1 MAALFRKVLI
11 CWNIEH
17 KMNLERMVCCES
29 ANLKVW
35 ITQPSRM
42 TNHWGNR
49 INVQTFFKLSYA
61 RQFAFSF
68 YCHRRKHRARG
79 VIHFYGQIVE
89 PACDVST
96 QSSPV
101 EMNCPQN
108 GSVPGKTYSSKA
120 LMSGNVKNA
129 QIASVKVQYLDKQKK
144 LAVMNIEYN

>member
-1 MAALFRKVLI
+1 MFRPFLNSLMLGSLFFPFI
-11 CWNIEH
+11 AIAG
-17 KMNLERMVCCES
+17 S
-29 ANLKVW
+29 
-35 ITQPSRM
+35 T
-42 TNHWGNR
+42 
-49 INVQTFFKLSYA
+49 VQG
-61 RQFAFSF
+61 RDP
-68 YCHRRKHRARG
+68 
-79 VIHFYGQIVE
+79 FYGQIVE

-108 GSVPGKTYSSKA
+108 GSIPGKTYSSKA

>member
-1 MAALFRKVLI
+1 MFRPFLNSLMLGSLFFPFI
-11 CWNIEH
+11 AIAGS
-17 KMNLERMVCCES
+17 S
-29 ANLKVW
+29 A
-35 ITQPSRM
+35 Q
-42 TNHWGNR
+42 G
-49 INVQTFFKLSYA
+49 
-61 RQFAFSF
+61 
-68 YCHRRKHRARG
+68 G
-79 VIHFYGQIVE
+79 VIHFYDQIVE

-108 GSVPGKTYSSKA
+108 GSVPRKTYSSKA

>member
-1 MAALFRKVLI
+1 MLGSLLFPFI
-11 CWNIEH
+11 AIAG
-17 KMNLERMVCCES
+17 S
-29 ANLKVW
+29 TA
-35 ITQPSRM
+35 QGDP
-42 TNHWGNR
+42 
-49 INVQTFFKLSYA
+49 
-61 RQFAFSF
+61 
-68 YCHRRKHRARG
+68 
-79 VIHFYGQIVE
+79 FYGQIVE

>member
-1 MAALFRKVLI
+1 MLGSLFFPFI
-11 CWNIEH
+11 
-17 KMNLERMVCCES
+17 
-29 ANLKVW
+29 
-35 ITQPSRM
+35 
-42 TNHWGNR
+42 
-49 INVQTFFKLSYA
+49 
-61 RQFAFSF
+61 
-68 YCHRRKHRARG
+68 CHRRKHRARG
-79 VIHFYGQIVE
+79 CDPFYGQIVE

>member
-1 MAALFRKVLI
+1 MFRPFLNSLMLGSLFFPFI
-11 CWNIEH
+11 AIAG
-17 KMNLERMVCCES
+17 S
-29 ANLKVW
+29 TA
-35 ITQPSRM
+35 Q
-42 TNHWGNR
+42 G
-49 INVQTFFKLSYA
+49 
-61 RQFAFSF
+61 
-68 YCHRRKHRARG
+68 G

-120 LMSGNVKNA
+120 LMTGTSKALMTGNVKNA

>member
-1 MAALFRKVLI
+1 MKIQPATGAFARNLI
-11 CWNIEH
+11 YST
-17 KMNLERMVCCES
+17 K
-29 ANLKVW
+29 
-35 ITQPSRM
+35 P
-42 TNHWGNR
+42 
-49 INVQTFFKLSYA
+49 
-61 RQFAFSF
+61 
-68 YCHRRKHRARG
+68 
-79 VIHFYGQIVE
+79 HFYGQIVE

-108 GSVPGKTYSSKA
+108 GSVPGRTYSSKA

>member
-1 MAALFRKVLI
+1 MFRPFL
-11 CWNIEH
+11 
-17 KMNLERMVCCES
+17 
-29 ANLKVW
+29 
-35 ITQPSRM
+35 
-42 TNHWGNR
+42 
-49 INVQTFFKLSYA
+49 KLSYA
-61 RQFAFSF
+61 RQFVFSF
-68 YCHRRKHRARG
+68 YCHCWKHQVQGG

-108 GSVPGKTYSSKA
+108 GSVPGRTYSSKA

>member
-1 MAALFRKVLI
+1 MLGSLFFPFI
-11 CWNIEH
+11 AIAG
-17 KMNLERMVCCES
+17 S
-29 ANLKVW
+29 TA
-35 ITQPSRM
+35 Q
-42 TNHWGNR
+42 G
-49 INVQTFFKLSYA
+49 
-61 RQFAFSF
+61 
-68 YCHRRKHRARG
+68 G

-108 GSVPGKTYSSKA
+108 GSVPVEMNCPQNGSVPRKTYSSKA
-120 LMSGNVKNA
+120 LMSGNVKNV

>member
-1 MAALFRKVLI
+1 MFRPFLNSLMLGSLFFPFI
-11 CWNIEH
+11 AIAG
-17 KMNLERMVCCES
+17 S
-29 ANLKVW
+29 TA
-35 ITQPSRM
+35 Q
-42 TNHWGNR
+42 G
-49 INVQTFFKLSYA
+49 
-61 RQFAFSF
+61 
-68 YCHRRKHRARG
+68 G
-79 VIHFYGQIVE
+79 VIHFNGQIVE
-89 PACDVST
+89 PAVST

>member
-1 MAALFRKVLI
+1 MFRPFLNSLMLGSLFFPFI
-11 CWNIEH
+11 
-17 KMNLERMVCCES
+17 
-29 ANLKVW
+29 
-35 ITQPSRM
+35 
-42 TNHWGNR
+42 
-49 INVQTFFKLSYA
+49 
-61 RQFAFSF
+61 
-68 YCHRRKHRARG
+68 CHRRKHRARG
-79 VIHFYGQIVE
+79 CDPFYGQIVE